1 VGERRAVER
10 PGAVNTSGK
19 VNLSVK
25 QLQDLLSNVISSLRA
40 EISRVAENI
49 CAEDCG
55 LAECIT
61 ANLTEKLNEE
71 YLKSF

>member
-1 VGERRAVER
+1 MGERSTVER

-25 QLQDLLSNVISSLRA
+25 QLQYLLSNVISSLRA

-49 CAEDCG
+49 CAENCK

-61 ANLTEKLNEE
+61 AKNFTEKLR
-71 YLKSF
+71 K